1 MKCLHCNKDI
11 DINNK
16 EEIKLMWHKK
26 CIRSFFNSASLPT
39 IDLSKETLTKLIVE
53 SINSGFSVTGVQ
65 KKISL
70 GLSKGK
76 NNKLTFVNYPLG
88 YILKPEV
95 REYKEL
101 PLVEF
106 ITMTLA
112 NIANLNTVPFALIK
126 LNNEYAYISKRID
139 RFNKNKNSILAM
151 EDFCQLDGRL
161 TSEKYN
167 GSYERVAK
175 IIKKYSI
182 YSMLDIT
189 SLFSVLIFSFITG
202 NSDMHL
208 KNFSLIETSEG
219 SNEYKLA
226 PFYDLVSVKIVL
238 PSDNDELAL
247 TLNGKKRNL
256 TKNDF
261 LDFAR
266 NVSIDKK
273 IALKLIDE
281 IIDKKDEF
289 IRTIEESLLNNN
301 YKDAYKKLIIERI
314 DRLK

>member
-26 CIRSFFNSASLPT
+26 CIRNFFNSASLPT

-95 REYKEL
+95 QGYKEL

-219 SNEYKLA
+219 NNEYKLA

-301 YKDAYKKLIIERI
+301 YKEAYKKLIIERI
-314 DRLK
+314 ERLK